1 MIQSPAGCRI
11 FARPLP
17 DGQQPTITVRHL
29 PTHTA
34 GLNYG
39 FKEPADGPYHQ
50 ARVSDGLE
58 QPGLSIDE
66 NLRRIASVPLLYRP
80 GTVWHYSLAT
90 DVLGEVVARAA
101 DASLPNVIQQ
111 LVTGPLA
118 MKDTTFTILDASR
131 LATAYADADPMPI
144 RMNDSQVVRN
154 EEELITF
161 SPSRVFDQNSY
172 PSGGAGMI
180 GTAWDYLRFL
190 ESLRMR
196 DNAILKPVSIAA
208 MTTKAIPNVS
218 AEELDPGW
226 TFGLGFAV
234 LEDPALDPT
243 PRNLGSWRW
252 GGVYG
257 NSFWVDPA
265 ARLSVVALT
274 NTALAGTTGDFPD
287 SIIRAVYGRS

>member
-1 MIQSPAGCRI
+1 
-11 FARPLP
+11 
-17 DGQQPTITVRHL
+17 
-29 PTHTA
+29 
-34 GLNYG
+34 
-39 FKEPADGPYHQ
+39 
-50 ARVSDGLE
+50 
-58 QPGLSIDE
+58 
-66 NLRRIASVPLLYRP
+66 
-80 GTVWHYSLAT
+80 LAT

-252 GGVYG
+252 GGRVRKQLLG
-257 NSFWVDPA
+257 
-265 ARLSVVALT
+265 
-274 NTALAGTTGDFPD
+274 
-287 SIIRAVYGRS
+287 